1 MDTKTL
7 LSFFDLRQKFERV
20 QIEDGRKLEEPDD
33 PDAWDA
39 VLAPTAGTTAEAGAT
54 ASGSTPDE
62 PYYVQYQKR
71 ELEAHRRRMAD
82 ERLHPGRSGGG
93 SILHRMSGA
102 HSVAGSHM
110 TGIEAA
116 SSLGGAS
123 ELPPNPARPLSEDL
137 LSKYNFDNV
146 GLEAGSKL
154 PIWGAKE
161 AIVNTIDNNQVTIV
175 SGYTGCGKT
184 TQIPQFI
191 LNHAAHN
198 RKYVNIV
205 VTQPRRIAAKTVAK
219 RVCTERNWPLGKLV
233 GYKIGLD
240 KEFSSPDT
248 RLLYCTTGMLKKM
261 IISKKHLYDWTHII
275 LDEVHER
282 EQDMD
287 FALLLCKKLLNT
299 NSLGVKLILMSAT
312 LNSSKLEDYFTR
324 ELPGVS
330 FMEKPGR
337 YEIKANHSRHQV
349 NEIYLDRLVKYYP
362 AGFDEP
368 DMQDGP
374 RLHDANIHLCK
385 VILEQLEKLDGSE
398 SQDKNT
404 GHVGPHHKHA
414 VLVFLPG
421 EAEIMRVKRVLEG
434 GSKAKE
440 LGWVV
445 HVLHSKVPLDLIELA
460 FQDPPRGYRKV
471 ILATNVAE
479 SSITIPD
486 VKYIVDFCL
495 TKILMT
501 DVVTNYV
508 SLKLEFADK
517 NSCIQRMGRA
527 GRVSSGR
534 VYRLVRKSFFDE
546 CLEDSHRPEMQRAPL
561 DKIILETKQ
570 LNFGSPK
577 ELLALALD
585 PPDLNNITQTVMTLK
600 VIGALLT
607 TSEGKTVMD
616 DGDLTPLGEMIVSL
630 PVDVR
635 LAKLIILG
643 QLFNVLNETIVIA
656 ACVSQKS
663 IFATPLEEKI
673 SAYSCKMRW
682 AQRTFSDCFAALYAF
697 TTWKKHVQEGFFQNP
712 SRRGEHKRQLE
723 WCQKRFLQ
731 LKLKVSLQRV
741 GISSDPMPNRP
752 ILTWAEKINPLHFA
766 IFGAFYPNYFFQ
778 RHGITDQREIHKD
791 LNGRSPTHSVY
802 FTGFPIQQAKY
813 GAIYADQV
821 KALFQPCSIPPEK
834 IHVEFNS
841 SRIVVQ
847 FTPSLVDQA
856 SQETSNEKQFELRGL
871 NNDLGL
877 TGEIIPQVF
886 VAMKLKPFGRHFRG
900 KERES
905 LAISIYDDAVAQR
918 LDRAQRKRKVRREPA
933 SEDECINAMEI
944 GQIPPP
950 SVAVSTLNVSVVF
963 SASPSC
969 FFVQL
974 RTPAASKDM
983 QDIDDAIEF
992 AIQNEL
998 LPPPRII
1005 YNLKIGNVYVTDYV
1019 EPGVDE
1025 VLYYRVRLESILT
1038 ADGND
1043 LQNGVF
1049 TQMNPGTLPG
1059 QGILHR
1065 LWKYRC
1071 QICPR
1076 SPIDYPTS
1084 GQDLSESRDKS
1095 QALECTLARL
1105 KANPV
1110 LSQGM
1115 WTKQAKDVMVQ
1126 LEDIMDLEAE
1136 IYSVVGRPSGPVM
1149 SITLYGNDRQFCVN
1163 EILKQPQTDNK
1174 PALAVETSESF
1185 LSESNHENRE
1195 RSHLFSDEIAQY
1207 DANQTVLLESAESLC
1222 GSQSL

>member
-697 TTWKKHVQEGFFQNP
+697 TTWKKH
-712 SRRGEHKRQLE
+712 
-723 WCQKRFLQ
+723 
-731 LKLKVSLQRV
+731 
-741 GISSDPMPNRP
+741 
-752 ILTWAEKINPLHFA
+752 KINPLHFA

-1025 VLYYRVRLESILT
+1025 VLYYRVKVS
-1038 ADGND
+1038 
-1043 LQNGVF
+1043 
-1049 TQMNPGTLPG
+1049 
-1059 QGILHR
+1059 
-1065 LWKYRC
+1065 Y
-1071 QICPR
+1071 
-1076 SPIDYPTS
+1076 IDYGNTAVKS
-1084 GQDLSESRDKS
+1084 AQDLRLITRQVAKTYPNLVIRA

-1195 RSHLFSDEIAQY
+1195 RSHLFKIPPARLHSLW
-1207 DANQTVLLESAESLC
+1207 NQSPAMILHDPC
-1222 GSQSL
+1222 GSL

>member
-1 MDTKTL
+1 
-7 LSFFDLRQKFERV
+7 
-20 QIEDGRKLEEPDD
+20 
-33 PDAWDA
+33 
-39 VLAPTAGTTAEAGAT
+39 
-54 ASGSTPDE
+54 
-62 PYYVQYQKR
+62 
-71 ELEAHRRRMAD
+71 
-82 ERLHPGRSGGG
+82 
-93 SILHRMSGA
+93 
-102 HSVAGSHM
+102 M

-527 GRVSSGR
+527 GRVS
-534 VYRLVRKSFFDE
+534 LVRKSFFDE

-673 SAYSCKMRW
+673 S
-682 AQRTFSDCFAALYAF
+682 
-697 TTWKKHVQEGFFQNP
+697 
-712 SRRGEHKRQLE
+712 
-723 WCQKRFLQ
+723 
-731 LKLKVSLQRV
+731 
-741 GISSDPMPNRP
+741 
-752 ILTWAEKINPLHFA
+752 
-766 IFGAFYPNYFFQ
+766 
-778 RHGITDQREIHKD
+778 EIHKD

-950 SVAVSTLNVSVVF
+950 SVAV
-963 SASPSC
+963 
-969 FFVQL
+969 
-974 RTPAASKDM
+974 
-983 QDIDDAIEF
+983 
-992 AIQNEL
+992 
-998 LPPPRII
+998 
-1005 YNLKIGNVYVTDYV
+1005 
-1019 EPGVDE
+1019 
-1025 VLYYRVRLESILT
+1025 
-1038 ADGND
+1038 
-1043 LQNGVF
+1043 
-1049 TQMNPGTLPG
+1049 
-1059 QGILHR
+1059 
-1065 LWKYRC
+1065 
-1071 QICPR
+1071 
-1076 SPIDYPTS
+1076 
-1084 GQDLSESRDKS
+1084 
-1095 QALECTLARL
+1095 
-1105 KANPV
+1105 
-1110 LSQGM
+1110 
-1115 WTKQAKDVMVQ
+1115 
-1126 LEDIMDLEAE
+1126 
-1136 IYSVVGRPSGPVM
+1136 
-1149 SITLYGNDRQFCVN
+1149 
-1163 EILKQPQTDNK
+1163 
-1174 PALAVETSESF
+1174 
-1185 LSESNHENRE
+1185 
-1195 RSHLFSDEIAQY
+1195 
-1207 DANQTVLLESAESLC
+1207 
-1222 GSQSL
+1222 